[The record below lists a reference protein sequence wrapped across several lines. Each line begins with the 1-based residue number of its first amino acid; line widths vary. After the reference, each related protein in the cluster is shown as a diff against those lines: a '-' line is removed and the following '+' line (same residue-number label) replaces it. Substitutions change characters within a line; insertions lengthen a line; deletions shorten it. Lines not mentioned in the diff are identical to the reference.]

1 MARLAANLPP
11 QPGVRGRGVCLL
23 RRGSATSRSQIGY
36 HPAQWRRGNVN
47 GCVNEE
53 KAV

>member
-23 RRGSATSRSQIGY
+23 PLPREVILA
-36 HPAQWRRGNVN
+36 AM
-47 GCVNEE
+47 CVNEE